1 MPTFAQWVDDD
12 VEISACSFRSLE
24 PYDPFEAQRT
34 GKLGRNPLQ
43 LLTNHIVELSGVV
56 LEDEPPLIV
65 ISPQELAISSLGQ
78 LSVLYTNER
87 GQSRVVGFNDAGAK
101 DVSRIEGHELEQP
114 YWATIFQAVQI
125 GKGEKW
131 ACIEAQTPPDQRLPQ
146 QKTYNQVTAAL
157 KANDLNVWAPKQRKQ
172 GPIDM
177 LVDCIATALR
187 HRDGFAA

>member
-1 MPTFAQWVDDD
+1 MTQTLANTEQVGECSRSGLPTFAQWVDDD

-78 LSVLYTNER
+78 LSVLYTNEE
-87 GQSRVVGFNDAGAK
+87 VK
-101 DVSRIEGHELEQP
+101 
-114 YWATIFQAVQI
+114 AV
-125 GKGEKW
+125 
-131 ACIEAQTPPDQRLPQ
+131 
-146 QKTYNQVTAAL
+146 
-157 KANDLNVWAPKQRKQ
+157 
-172 GPIDM
+172 
-177 LVDCIATALR
+177 
-187 HRDGFAA
+187 